1 MAVSRSSALAVNQA
15 KDFVVAGRSFSS
27 SIGPAPNATPAAQ
40 RLAIGHQPSDH
51 RTTPVTRDQLGSQP
65 EACVPNFH
73 RISTEWRLLV
83 TVGLH
88 FVESFNSMATLSTKG
103 APMVNETEH
112 THTHT
117 HTLEKNVNKNKQTA
131 HWRFLPFYGQGCRPL
146 CPNKVKRVNKAK
158 QNESTETPLVSGRF
172 FFCVDTSTAFYFS
185 LIVLCVCVCVLF
197 PRTESLSLGV
207 DDCKIVLGIT
217 AEATR
222 SIRP

>member
-1 MAVSRSSALAVNQA
+1 MSLAGRFRRPSGQHRMPHRPHKGSRSAINRAITERHQSQETNLALNLKPVCRISIESPPNGVCWIRWG
-15 KDFVVAGRSFSS
+15 FISS
-27 SIGPAPNATPAAQ
+27 SRSTRWRHFP
-40 RLAIGHQPSDH
+40 RKVH
-51 RTTPVTRDQLGSQP
+51 R
-65 EACVPNFH
+65 
-73 RISTEWRLLV
+73 W
-83 TVGLH
+83 
-88 FVESFNSMATLSTKG
+88 STKQ
-103 APMVNETEH
+103 N

>member
-73 RISTEWRLLV
+73 RISTEWRLLD

-117 HTLEKNVNKNKQTA
+117 HTHSKKTLTKTNKRHIGASSRFTDKAVGHCVPIRSNALTRRNKTKA
-131 HWRFLPFYGQGCRPL
+131 PKRRSSRDVFFLRRHINSVL
-146 CPNKVKRVNKAK
+146 
-158 QNESTETPLVSGRF
+158 F
-172 FFCVDTSTAFYFS
+172 FVDCF
-185 LIVLCVCVCVLF
+185 VRVCVCF
-197 PRTESLSLGV
+197 IPKNR
-207 DDCKIVLGIT
+207 I
-217 AEATR
+217 AFTR
-222 SIRP
+222 RRRLQNRSRHHRRGDSIN